1 VPRIGLY
8 GGSFDPPHN
17 AHLALARVARDHL
30 ALDALKLVPA
40 GQPWQKTGR
49 VVASAADRLAM
60 LKLAIAG
67 EPGLGIEECELQRPG
82 ASYTIDTVEQLQA
95 QAAAGTEW
103 FLVIGQ
109 DQYARFDTWHRWQEL
124 LARVTLAVAGRAG
137 EPPRP
142 SAAVAAVPHR
152 VVPLPLPPMALSSSD
167 VRACVARGEGIES
180 MVPPAVAR
188 YIEQAHLYGH

>member
-30 ALDALKLVPA
+30 QLDELRLVPA
-40 GQPWQKTGR
+40 GQPWQKAGK

-60 LKLAIAG
+60 LRLAIAG
-67 EPGLGIEECELQRPG
+67 EPGLRIEECELHRAG

-95 QAAAGTEW
+95 GAAPGTEW

-109 DQYARFDTWHRWQEL
+109 DQYAHLDTWRRWQDL
-124 LARVTLAVAGRAG
+124 LAKVTLAVAGRAG
-137 EPPRP
+137 QAVQPN
-142 SAAVAAVPHR
+142 AALAAVPHR
-152 VVPLPLPPMALSSSD
+152 VVALPLPPMALSSSD
-167 VRACVARGEGIES
+167 VRARAARGEGIDS
-180 MVPPAVAR
+180 MVPPAVAG
-188 YIEQAHLYGH
+188 YIGQAHLYGH